1 MKQIISRILLGLTVV
16 LCISVSAGAAGINS
30 AEQKVLDE
38 ISQPFSYNGKTY
50 AVNGGNVSAAR
61 ERLSE
66 DSMDLTDSFAN
77 DCISQFHQSYEELVS
92 GGYCAEVEDFGDNGA
107 EAADNPE
114 ATPVAKHSKGER
126 AKNKEFLA
134 MMFGSP
140 VESDSPEKEDSGG
153 NDMGSDGAKE
163 DNSTKSKQK
172 KEPETQYS
180 E

>member
-1 MKQIISRILLGLTVV
+1 MKLQCRKAIAAGLAIA
-16 LCISVSAGAAGINS
+16 LCVSGMAAPKMASAAKVTKVKLNKNKITLYAGAEKAKSSVTLKATVKPAKAAKVTWSTS
-30 AEQKVLDE
+30 AKKIATV
-38 ISQPFSYNGKTY
+38 SKKGM
-50 AVNGGNVSAAR
+50 VNAKKA
-61 ERLSE
+61 
-66 DSMDLTDSFAN
+66 
-77 DCISQFHQSYEELVS
+77 
-92 GGYCAEVEDFGDNGA
+92 EDFGDNGA